1 MNLLGVD
8 YGRSKIGV
16 ALAGGGVA
24 VPLCVLRVSS
34 QEEAI
39 EKILVLIAK
48 EDVEEVVVGISEN
61 QMAHEEGEFIK
72 KLQEKTTTPIK
83 TWDETLS
90 TQDAQEYARIAGIGR
105 RKRKLK
111 EDAFAAT
118 LVLQSYLDSNIQE

>member
-1 MNLLGVD
+1 MTLLGID

-24 VPLCVLRVSS
+24 APLCVLKIAS

-39 EKILVLIAK
+39 EKILTLISK
-48 EDVEEVVVGISEN
+48 EDIKEVVVGVSEN
-61 QMAHEEGEFIK
+61 QMAREEEEFIG
-72 KLQEKTTTPIK
+72 KLKEKTTTPIR

-90 TQDAQEYARIAGIGR
+90 TQDAQKYARAAGIGR
-105 RKRKLK
+105 KKQKAK

-118 LVLQSYLDSNIQE
+118 LVLQSYIDAQG